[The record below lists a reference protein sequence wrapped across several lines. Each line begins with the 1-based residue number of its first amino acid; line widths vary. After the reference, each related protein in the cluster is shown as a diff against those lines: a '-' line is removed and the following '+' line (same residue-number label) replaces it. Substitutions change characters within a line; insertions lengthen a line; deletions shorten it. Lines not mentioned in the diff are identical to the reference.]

1 MAEFK
6 KLITGDAQPGTRHIR
21 DSGTSTCCDEY
32 VIGLQLM
39 VIDSYGMWFL
49 KRRPAGVQ
57 GDP

>member
-1 MAEFK
+1 MVEFK
-6 KLITGDAQPGTRHIR
+6 KPVTGDAQLGARYIR
-21 DSGTSTCCDEY
+21 DSGTSTCCNEY

-39 VIDSYGMWFL
+39 VIDPYGVWGL